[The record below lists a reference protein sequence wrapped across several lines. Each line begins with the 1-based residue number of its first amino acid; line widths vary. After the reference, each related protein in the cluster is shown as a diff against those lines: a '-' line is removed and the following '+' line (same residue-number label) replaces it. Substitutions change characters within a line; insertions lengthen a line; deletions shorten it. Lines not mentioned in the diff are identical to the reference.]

1 MPRRAPP
8 PPLPIWL
15 WSYFSFYLLNF
26 LTTPFYQIT
35 TIICKIGAGR
45 LEYHNMNSNNLAG
58 KFTEPPVKPL
68 SAGEVAAETRARVS
82 RIQEEFTK
90 GFELLRKYPK
100 SVSFFGSS
108 LFKEDNEHYR
118 TARRLA
124 GRFAKLGY
132 AIITGAG
139 AGIMEAANRGAFEA
153 GGQSV
158 GLNIKLPE
166 EQPLNKYLTD
176 STKFRYFFSRKTVL
190 SFAAEAYLFFP
201 GGFGTLDEFFEI
213 LELLHTKKIFPVPL
227 LLIGSDYWNEL
238 DDFIRREVFEKHRAI
253 EEKDMAIYQIVDDEE
268 TIIKLVTELPVTD
281 GFSRNLGR

>member
-1 MPRRAPP
+1 MN
-8 PPLPIWL
+8 
-15 WSYFSFYLLNF
+15 LN
-26 LTTPFYQIT
+26 Q
-35 TIICKIGAGR
+35 
-45 LEYHNMNSNNLAG
+45 SNG
-58 KFTEPPVKPL
+58 KFTEPLVKPL
-68 SAGEVAAETRARVS
+68 SAKEVTEETEARVS
-82 RIQEEFTK
+82 RIQEEFIR

-108 LFKEDNEHYR
+108 LFKEDNEHYQ

-132 AIITGAG
+132 AVITGAG
-139 AGIMEAANRGAFEA
+139 GGIMEAANRGAFEA

-166 EQPLNKYLTD
+166 NQSLNKYLTD
-176 STKFRYFFSRKTVL
+176 STEFRYFFSRKTVL

-227 LLIGSDYWNEL
+227 ILVGSDYWNKL
-238 DDFIRREVFEKHRAI
+238 DDFIRQEVFKRHRAI
-253 EEKDMAIYQIVDDEE
+253 EEKDMTIYQIVDDEE
-268 TIIKLVTELPVTD
+268 TVIKLVTELPDTA
-281 GFSRNLGR
+281 GLSRNIGR